1 MTLNKHVTLEM
12 NALVLSFL
20 DSVLN
25 VTFLMFTLLFT
36 KRESKE
42 KNQNETSIA
51 KVKKNDFFLV
61 IVQHT
66 LWCFS
71 ILDSNLT
78 STAG

>member
-36 KRESKE
+36 KRESKD
-42 KNQNETSIA
+42 KNQRLKNETSIA
-51 KVKKNDFFLV
+51 KVKKM
-61 IVQHT
+61 T
-66 LWCFS
+66 FS
-71 ILDSNLT
+71 
-78 STAG
+78 